1 VCVYILS
8 KMPPIG
14 SLGQKNNNNN
24 NTDNIHKSGGVTKPQ
39 KNNTDKKLLHNI
51 STLLIENTILK
62 TEKKNQKN
70 EIEELQLQLELY
82 KATHKILLEAN
93 KSLKECIENREL
105 VDKNN
110 QSNYEILLFEFK
122 AMDQYTF
129 QL

>member
-1 VCVYILS
+1 
-8 KMPPIG
+8 MPPIG

-24 NTDNIHKSGGVTKPQ
+24 TDNIQKSGGVNKLQ
-39 KNNTDKKLLHNI
+39 KKINTHKKLLHNI

-62 TEKKNQKN
+62 TENKNRN
-70 EIEELQLQLELY
+70 VEIEELQLQLELY